1 MARQSFERRKAL
13 LAEVEALR
21 ERLSARQTI
30 VRAVSLLAKK
40 TGSEAT
46 AYDDLRQ
53 LAMAW
58 QMTMED
64 AAVQIVQHNETTGA
78 YRDCS

>member
-1 MARQSFERRKAL
+1 
-13 LAEVEALR
+13 
-21 ERLSARQTI
+21 

-40 TGSEAT
+40 TGSEET

-64 AAVQIVQHNETTGA
+64 AALQIVKHKEASGE